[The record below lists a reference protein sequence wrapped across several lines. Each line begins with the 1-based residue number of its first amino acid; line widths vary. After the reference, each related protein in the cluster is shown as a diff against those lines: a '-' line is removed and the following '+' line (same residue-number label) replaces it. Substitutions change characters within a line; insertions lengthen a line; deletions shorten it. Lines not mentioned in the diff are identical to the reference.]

1 MALRDIALTV
11 REVAPGEFIWLLL
24 DGAGARAGVLSCEL
38 RQSSPTRYASYSSAL
53 AAGVAA
59 WQRQLAPAAQ
69 ASAKAT
75 HTPSR
80 AKPRL
85 SDWDL
90 KTLEASQ
97 RYFRVTHGAVSVGP
111 GMHHVAIVEP
121 LRASRFTDD
130 HKYLAHCIRTLYI
143 QGQEGAH
150 EEATTVWLKLPHD
163 MAEWPGYITPALQ
176 RLAGAGLGVVITQG
190 RKSSHNALLQGD
202 FVAALQAVE
211 HDGYIWDP
219 ISGKLMFASML
230 PPAQD

>member
-11 REVAPGEFIWLLL
+11 REVAPGKFIWLLL
-24 DGAGARAGVLSCEL
+24 DGAGARAGGLSCEL
-38 RQSSPTRYASYSSAL
+38 RQVSPIRYASYSSAL

-59 WQRQLAPAAQ
+59 WQRQLAPAR
-69 ASAKAT
+69 ASANAT

-80 AKPRL
+80 AKPKL
-85 SDWDL
+85 TDWDRQ
-90 KTLEASQ
+90 TLEASQ
-97 RYFRVTHGAVSVGP
+97 SHFRVTHGAVSVGP

-121 LRASRFTDD
+121 LRATRFTDD

-150 EEATTVWLKLPHD
+150 EESTTVWLKLPQD
-163 MAEWPGYITPALQ
+163 MVEWPGYITPALQ

-190 RKSSHNALLQGD
+190 NKSSHNAQLQGD
-202 FVAALQAVE
+202 FIAALQAVE

-219 ISGKLMFASML
+219 ISGKLMFASL
-230 PPAQD
+230 RPQARG